1 MYLPKNV
8 LIINCDNKH
17 VFSLTFNFSISDS
30 HIVIKIIFFLLSDIL
45 FDFRLFVPI
54 IYNRQSKRKVA
65 PCISG

>member
-30 HIVIKIIFFLLSDIL
+30 YKNYFFPFIDIL